1 MILPLWRLTTEIP
14 ASFTSGG
21 IWLTAREMLF
31 CTLTAAISGS
41 VPGLKKTDM
50 VPDPALLAI
59 ERIYVIFSTPLMAS
73 SNGRSTG
80 LATVSTLPPVLLTLT
95 LTLGGAMSGNLVT
108 GNCKKPTIP
117 AMTRRMEITVASTG
131 LFMIVLNILFLM
143 VLHMLAPA

>member
-50 VPDPALLAI
+50 VPDPELLAI

-73 SNGRSTG
+73 SKGRSTD
-80 LATVSTLPPVLLTLT
+80 LATVSALRSEEHTSELQ
-95 LTLGGAMSGNLVT
+95 SRENLV
-108 GNCKKPTIP
+108 C
-117 AMTRRMEITVASTG
+117 R
-131 LFMIVLNILFLM
+131 LL
-143 VLHMLAPA
+143 LAERKR